1 MSDQD
6 DFRTGMLARQAE
18 AEEAMVLG
26 DPAPRMEL
34 WSRWDP
40 VTLLGAATGSC
51 KTGWVDQR
59 LPGGA
64 DDGPRHP
71 RLPPRERRVE

>member
-1 MSDQD
+1 MNDLD
-6 DFRTGMLARQAE
+6 DFRTKTLVRQAE

-40 VTLLGAATGSC
+40 VTLFGAATG
-51 KTGWVDQR
+51 
-59 LPGGA
+59 
-64 DDGPRHP
+64 
-71 RLPPRERRVE
+71 